1 MAVLVRGGLVLRS
14 ARSRAE
20 PLDVL
25 LEGSRILAVAPSIA
39 APDGARVINAAGHLV
54 VPGFVN
60 AHTHGREHLIKGLV
74 DNRPLE
80 LWLHQLAALSD
91 ERTPRDQYVC
101 AALGAIEML
110 KSGVTASYDMFTHIP
125 AMTPEV
131 IDSVLCA
138 YRDVGLRALVAPC
151 VADIPYHQSIPG
163 FAERLPEP
171 LRRSIDR
178 LFPAR
183 DGKELLAIVRQ
194 GALSW
199 RAAYGKDACVR
210 VGLAPVIPE
219 RCSDEFL
226 VNSRDLAAELGL
238 PIQMHFVETRV
249 QASERRRR
257 SRRTTAEH
265 LEALGLLTPNT
276 TLAHAVWAT
285 DSDVDILARTGANV
299 VHNPAS
305 NLKLGSGL
313 MPMRR
318 MLEKGVALAVATDGS
333 ASSDNQN
340 IFEAIR
346 LAAYLHR
353 PLEPDYEHWPRAPRV
368 LEMAWEGGAR
378 AMGLA
383 GAAGRIEAGYL
394 ADLTLLDLDTETL
407 TPLNEPVNQLVMCE
421 TGRAV
426 RSVIVDGR
434 VVLENG
440 RPCLVDDVAIRAEA
454 REIAKRLLVANKDR
468 LAAMAAVEPH
478 LRAVWLDVNQRYGEY
493 TQ

>member
-1 MAVLVRGGLVLRS
+1 VSILVRGGLVLRS
-14 ARSRAE
+14 ARARAE

-25 LEGSRILAVAPSIA
+25 LEGKRIAALAPSIV
-39 APDGARVINAAGHLV
+39 APPDARVIDATGHLV

-60 AHTHGREHLIKGLV
+60 AHTHGRENLIKGLV

-101 AALGAIEML
+101 AALGALEMM
-110 KSGVTASYDMFTHIP
+110 KNGVTSTYDMFTNIP
-125 AMTPEV
+125 VMTPEA
-131 IDSVLCA
+131 IDAVLRA
-138 YRDVGLRALVAPC
+138 YRDVGLRALMAPC
-151 VADIPYHQSIPG
+151 VADIPYHHSIPG
-163 FAERLPEP
+163 FVECLPKP
-171 LRRSIDR
+171 LLGTIDR

-183 DGKELLAIVRQ
+183 DGRELLEIVRH
-194 GALSW
+194 GALAW
-199 RAAYGKDACVR
+199 RAGEGKDARVR
-210 VGLAPVIPE
+210 VALAPVIPE

-226 VNSRDLAAELGL
+226 IGCRELSAELGL

-249 QASERRRR
+249 QAAERKRRNNT
-257 SRRTTAEH
+257 TTAAY
-265 LEALGLLTPNT
+265 LESLGLLSPNT
-276 TLAHAVWAT
+276 TLAHAVWV
-285 DSDVDILARTGANV
+285 SDADIEILARTGATV

-305 NLKLGSGL
+305 NLKLGSGV

-318 MLEKGVALAVATDGS
+318 MLERGVALAVATDGS

-353 PLEPDYEHWPRAPRV
+353 PFEPDYEHWPRAARV

-378 AMGLA
+378 ALGLA
-383 GAAGRIEAGYL
+383 GEAGRIEPGYF
-394 ADLTLLDLDTETL
+394 ADLALLDLDTETL
-407 TPLNEPVNQLVMCE
+407 TPLNDPVNQLVMCE

-426 RSVIVDGR
+426 RMVIVDGR

-440 RPCLVDDVAIRAEA
+440 LPCLVDDVAIRAEA
-454 REIAKRLLVANKDR
+454 RDIAKRLLVANRDR
-468 LAAMAAVEPH
+468 MEAMSAIEPH
-478 LRAVWLDVNQRYGEY
+478 LRAAWLEVNKRYGAHA
-493 TQ
+493 